1 MNARL
6 SPQKFRT
13 AMLTLGIMV
22 ALAPQAWSQP
32 GGGYFLQRLHNDLQ
46 LSPSQDGA
54 WNAFEQSYQMDAQDM
69 ARQRDAS
76 ARMAGLTGP
85 QRMDLAIG
93 MAEDNLAGMRRRGDA
108 LKAFYG
114 TLSPDQQKIFDRDT
128 LPPGGE

>member
-1 MNARL
+1 
-6 SPQKFRT
+6 
-13 AMLTLGIMV
+13 MLTLGIMV

-76 ARMAGLTGP
+76 DRMAGLTGP